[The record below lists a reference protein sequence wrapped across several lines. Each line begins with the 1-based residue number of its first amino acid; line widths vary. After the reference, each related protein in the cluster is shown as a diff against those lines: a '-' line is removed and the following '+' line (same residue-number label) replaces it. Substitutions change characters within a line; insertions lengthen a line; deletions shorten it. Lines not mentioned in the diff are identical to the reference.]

1 MVESVDT
8 TDLKSVG
15 ITSFRGSSP
24 LAPIRIMVK
33 FLALF
38 ALLIAGL
45 FVLSPEGQAALL
57 VGLYVGISWASWVF
71 SENSVKKP

>member
-1 MVESVDT
+1 MVELVDT

-15 ITSFRGSSP
+15 ITSFRGSNP
-24 LAPIRIMVK
+24 LAPIQLVIK

-45 FVLSPEGQAALL
+45 FVFSPEGQAALL

>member
-1 MVESVDT
+1 MESVDT

-24 LAPIRIMVK
+24 LAPIRLMVK
-33 FLALF
+33 FSVLF
-38 ALLIAGL
+38 APLIAGL

-57 VGLYVGISWASWVF
+57 IGLYVGISWSYWVF
-71 SENSVKKP
+71 SENFVKKP

>member
-1 MVESVDT
+1 MQ
-8 TDLKSVG
+8 
-15 ITSFRGSSP
+15 
-24 LAPIRIMVK
+24 IMVK

-57 VGLYVGISWASWVF
+57 IGLYVGISWASWVF